1 MITCVDTEGNSSEAQ
16 PLRVFQTDPS
26 WYEDYWYGAEPP
38 APPRPIRHWLPAL
51 ASFATA
57 IARRRRFIAPLLAP
71 QDAHLASTIDAAAS
85 GCGCLCDPRQRGA
98 VHGALQEN
106 QRICRPSITVVLS
119 LVALLIAILQAA
131 GQVSAQEPHG
141 VHGKGH
147 GKLHHWYKTLR
158 QPGTGYAC
166 CDDKDCRPTTARV
179 RGRTIEVLVDGEWT
193 RVPPNTILKR
203 RSRDLNTHVCAP
215 RGPWS
220 PKPIF
225 CVVLGLGV

>member
-1 MITCVDTEGNSSEAQ
+1 MNPRTPSDASEAQ
-16 PLRVFQTDPS
+16 PLRVFQIDPS
-26 WYEDYWYGAEPP
+26 WYESYWYGAEPLVP
-38 APPRPIRHWLPAL
+38 SGLIRPLLPAL
-51 ASFATA
+51 
-57 IARRRRFIAPLLAP
+57 LLA
-71 QDAHLASTIDAAAS
+71 
-85 GCGCLCDPRQRGA
+85 
-98 VHGALQEN
+98 V
-106 QRICRPSITVVLS
+106 
-119 LVALLIAILQAA
+119 LLIAILQAA
-131 GQVSAQEPHG
+131 GHVSAQEHRG

-193 RVPPNTILKR
+193 RVPANTILKR
-203 RSRDLNTHVCAP
+203 RSPDLNTHVCAP